1 MATVYLNIGTPK
13 TGTTAIQSFLRENE
27 ALLNRLGYCF
37 PELSHEVGIR
47 GYKDRNGHFLIC
59 NAGSRYQYDEVIVR
73 EKGFRAVE
81 RLAGKYSNIILS
93 DEELWKSAGKR
104 EGLWQLIDE
113 EFRKIGCEMK
123 IIVYLRRQDLFIQ
136 SLWNQNVK
144 SKYMRRTESFEEC
157 MEQNVFRY
165 FPLNYYRHLSR
176 MTKYLKK
183 ENIIVRPYE
192 EGQFEGAEHSI
203 FSDFFQC
210 IGLALTEEY
219 TRETVRRNPGLRG
232 NFLEIKRIINGVPRY
247 REIEDFMETP
257 LRLANEYKVKND
269 LHADHS
275 MFASHGQQVEF
286 LKKYEKSNRK
296 VAEEFLGREDGTLF
310 YDQVKELPVWKL
322 EPDVMYRDLT
332 LVVTEIF
339 CQQEQKIRE
348 LQRDVKRIEGSR
360 VFRMLEK
367 AGRLIK

>member
-1 MATVYLNIGTPK
+1 MTTVYLNIGTPK

-27 ALLNRLGYCF
+27 ALLNRQGYCF
-37 PELSHEVGIR
+37 PELSREIGIR

-59 NAGSRYQYDEVIVR
+59 NAGSRYQYDEEVVR
-73 EKGFRAVE
+73 EKGFQAVK
-81 RLAGKYSNIILS
+81 RLAGQYPNIVLS

-104 EGLWQLIDE
+104 EGFWRFIDE
-113 EFRKIGCEMK
+113 EFRKNGCEMK

-157 MEQNVFRY
+157 MEGNLFRY
-165 FPLNYYRHLSR
+165 FPLNYYRHLSK
-176 MTKYLKK
+176 MTKNLKK

-192 EGQFEGAEHSI
+192 ERQFEGGEHSI
-203 FSDFFQC
+203 FSDFLQC
-210 IGLALTEEY
+210 IGLELTEEY
-219 TRETVRRNPGLRG
+219 TRETVRSNPGLRG
-232 NFLEIKRIINGVPRY
+232 NFVEIKRIINGVPRY

-257 LRLANEYKVKND
+257 VRLANDYKVKND

-275 MFASHGQQVEF
+275 MFASYEQQLAF

-296 VAEEFLGREDGTLF
+296 VAEEFLGRTDGTLF
-310 YDQVKELPVWKL
+310 YDQVAELPVWKL
-322 EPDVMYRDLT
+322 EPDVMYRDLI
-332 LVVTEIF
+332 LIITEIF
-339 CQQEQKIRE
+339 CQQEQQIRE
-348 LQRDVKRIEGSR
+348 LKKDMKRVQGSR